1 MKGTN
6 EGTVIE
12 VLYYPTEYSI
22 EKSVSYSG
30 SNNESKRRNKTN
42 QNAKSKLDTPFLEYN
57 GGNPGVIRIE
67 LFYDTYG
74 QEIDDVRTYTDK
86 ISDLMKIDPKLHA
99 PPILEFIWGI
109 EKQGSFVCV
118 LESLS
123 KKFTMFTLKKDYP
136 IPVRARL
143 SLTLKEFKLKFDEG
157 ETTKSSP
164 DKTKVHVT
172 QRGDS
177 LWLIANK
184 AYGNPK
190 LWRPIADRNG
200 IKNPRFL
207 EPGKELII
215 PPLE

>member
-1 MKGTN
+1 M
-6 EGTVIE
+6 EGSQKDTVIE
-12 VLYYPTEYSI
+12 IPYYPTEYSI
-22 EKSVSYSG
+22 DKSVSYSG
-30 SNNESKRRNKTN
+30 GNNESKRGVKSRGEG
-42 QNAKSKLDTPFLEYN
+42 KSKLDAPFLEYN
-57 GGNPGVIRIE
+57 GGNPGVIKID

-86 ISDLMKIDPKLHA
+86 ISDLMKIDPKIHA
-99 PPILEFIWGI
+99 PPPLEFIWGV

-123 KKFTMFTLKKDYP
+123 KKFTMFTLKEDYP

-143 SLTLKEFKLKFDEG
+143 SLTLKEFKLKLDKG
-157 ETTKSSP
+157 EQTKSSP

-172 QRGDS
+172 QLGDS

-190 LWRPIADRNG
+190 FWRPIADRNG
-200 IKNPRFL
+200 IKNPRIL
-207 EPGKELII
+207 EPGKEFII

>member
-6 EGTVIE
+6 EGTLIE
-12 VLYYPTEYSI
+12 ILYYPTEYSV

-30 SNNESKRRNKTN
+30 GNSESKRRNKTN
-42 QNAKSKLDTPFLEYN
+42 PEAKPKLDAPSLEYN

-74 QEIDDVRTYTDK
+74 QEIEDVRTYTDK

-99 PPILEFIWGI
+99 PPLLEFIWGI

-118 LESLS
+118 LESLT
-123 KKFTMFTLKKDYP
+123 KKFTMFTLKENYP

-143 SLTLKEFKLKFDEG
+143 SLTLKEFKLKPNEG
-157 ETTKSSP
+157 EETKQSP

-184 AYGNPK
+184 EYGNPK
-190 LWRPIADRNG
+190 LWRPIADLNG